1 MTDLAQLE
9 QRIDRLESRHAI
21 SELVAAY
28 GMACD
33 DHDMPRL
40 MSLFTQDAC
49 MDTPSGLMQADGREA
64 IREMFEAVLATRGP
78 SFHWSHDHTVAF
90 NDEDLHAATGLILS
104 HAETSPTGTVSVAAM
119 RYEDVYRREAGRWI
133 FARRTLHFLYYVP
146 VTEFAN
152 GLKNTKR
159 LYVEGE
165 PRAADYP
172 ELLDSWRTFFAG
184 KVLPHE

>member
-21 SELVAAY
+21 SELVTAY

-33 DHDMPRL
+33 DHDMSRL

-49 MDTPSGLMQADGREA
+49 MDTPSGLMQAQGRDA
-64 IREMFEAVLATRGP
+64 IADMFETVLATRGP
-78 SFHWSHDHTVAF
+78 SFHWSHDHTITFSDA
-90 NDEDLHAATGLILS
+90 NADAASGLILS
-104 HAETSPTGTVSVAAM
+104 HAETSPAGTVSIAAM
-119 RYEDVYRREAGRWI
+119 RYEDTYRREAGHWL

-152 GLKNTKR
+152 VLNATKR
-159 LYVEGE
+159 LYVNGE

-172 ELLDSWRTFFAG
+172 ESLDSWRTFFAG